1 MQGLQLTVGPL
12 LCLGRLVD
20 PVLIALDLGEGA
32 LPRLDRERHAGKG
45 VPLAQLP
52 VNPGELR
59 GGLFRLCVQRVVL
72 VERLPHLGQP
82 AEHRLERRGR
92 DQVDLLP
99 DQRPQPRF
107 PEVAEVLRRELRQQ
121 RLLLLQRLRIRLVL
135 RAGGLLPLPCERLA
149 VRFLEVEFPFEVF
162 PVFLQLLLR
171 VGAVAAL
178 RLPGARGR
186 DDARN
191 RSGQPAALREVGAHG

>member
-1 MQGLQLTVGPL
+1 V
-12 LCLGRLVD
+12 
-20 PVLIALDLGEGA
+20 
-32 LPRLDRERHAGKG
+32 RERNAGKG

-59 GGLFRLCVQRVVL
+59 GGLFRLSAQRVVL
-72 VERLPHLGQP
+72 AERLPHLGQP

-162 PVFLQLLLR
+162 PVLLQLLLR
-171 VGAVAAL
+171 CFAFDCKL
-178 RLPGARGR
+178 SNTESSSENLPVMLLPE
-186 DDARN
+186 DWLTTIITTNHISLLFSMYFHD
-191 RSGQPAALREVGAHG
+191 EVLT